1 MNEERVFGDRL
12 LEIIAVM
19 MLAITTLGTAWCGY
33 QASQWAGVHSED
45 NQQQTN
51 HQLEANRKFALAI
64 QTFSYDSN
72 LIALYAQAVQEK
84 NTGLAQFYRNTM
96 ARKGL
101 LPFLDKWEATVR
113 SGGTPTPLLEDPLY
127 VDPQS
132 SGYRSEQAAAAKA
145 AGAAQEAAD
154 NSQFYTLNTIVL
166 AVALFFAGVTASFR
180 YRPAR
185 VLLLVLALLTVA
197 FAATRLADL
206 PIAGSGT
213 IGS

>member
-1 MNEERVFGDRL
+1 MSDERVFGDRL
-12 LEIIAVM
+12 LEVIAVM

-33 QASQWAGVHSED
+33 QASQWAGVHSD
-45 NQQQTN
+45 GNQQQTN
-51 HQLEANRKFALAI
+51 HQLEANRRFALAI

-72 LIALYAQAVQEK
+72 MIALYAQAVQEN

-96 ARKGL
+96 ARKEL
-101 LPFLDKWEATVR
+101 LPFLDKWQATVR

-127 VDPQS
+127 VDAQS
-132 SGYRSEQAAAAKA
+132 SRYRSEQEAAEKA
-145 AGAAQEAAD
+145 AGAAQQAAD
-154 NSQFYTLNTIVL
+154 TSQVYTLNTIVL

-185 VLLLVLALLTVA
+185 VLLIVLAILTLA

-206 PIAGSGT
+206 PIA
-213 IGS
+213 

>member
-33 QASQWAGVHSED
+33 QASQWSGIYSD
-45 NQQQTN
+45 NNQQQTN
-51 HQLEANRKFALAI
+51 HQLEANRRFALAI

-72 LIALYAQAVQEK
+72 MIALYAQAVQE
-84 NTGLAQFYRNTM
+84 NNAGLAQFYRDTM

-113 SGGTPTPLLEDPLY
+113 RGGTPTPLLEDPQY
-127 VDPQS
+127 VDAQS
-132 SGYRSEQAAAAKA
+132 GGFRSEQEAAAKA
-145 AGAAQEAAD
+145 AGAAQHAAD
-154 NSQFYTLNTIVL
+154 TSQVYTLNTIVL

-185 VLLLVLALLTVA
+185 VLLIVLALLTLA

-206 PIAGSGT
+206 PIV
-213 IGS
+213 